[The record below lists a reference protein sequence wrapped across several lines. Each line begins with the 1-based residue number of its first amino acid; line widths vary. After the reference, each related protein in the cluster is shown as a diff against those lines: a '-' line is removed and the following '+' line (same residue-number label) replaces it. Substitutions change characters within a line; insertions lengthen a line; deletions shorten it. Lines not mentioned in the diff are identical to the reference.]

1 LVNNLCELVGNLPLA
16 IELLAPQAVSL
27 PLTELETRVKASLAA
42 IAADSPA
49 LPQRHREI
57 IACFRVSFD
66 RLSAAAQQLLP
77 DLSGLPDGI
86 GANLVGDFTG
96 VAAWQ
101 DSIRECVGS
110 SLLRFDGE
118 RYRFHPLVRRFAFE
132 QLGAAQEAWQRG
144 FIAFFRQLVMDN
156 DDINDHAKLA
166 VLTAEWRN
174 AVAAAETAEE
184 LKEWDAVNRVSEYLG
199 GFLLLRGLW
208 SERERLN
215 LRALAAARAAGNRQ
229 NEGGALNNLGVV
241 YDAQGRWA
249 EAEASYQQSLAIKR
263 EFGDRVG
270 EGTTLNNLGV
280 VYDAQ
285 GRWAE
290 AEASYQQ
297 SLAIKREFGDR
308 VGEGITL
315 HCLGNLYTQQKKW
328 AEAETCYQQSLTKYQ
343 EVGDR
348 PHEGWVLQNFAQ
360 LHEAQGDIAG
370 ALELGRQGIA
380 VLERTQ
386 DTRRL
391 AEVRELVA
399 RWEGQVSS
407 EQ

>member
-174 AVAAAETAEE
+174 AVAAAETAEG
-184 LKEWDAVNRVSEYLG
+184 LTEWEAVAYISAYLG
-199 GFLLLRGLW
+199 DFLLLRGLW
-208 SERERLN
+208 SERERLD

-249 EAEASYQQSLAIKR
+249 EAEASYQDSLKIRR

-270 EGTTLNNLGV
+270 EGKT
-280 VYDAQ
+280 
-285 GRWAE
+285 
-290 AEASYQQ
+290 
-297 SLAIKREFGDR
+297 
-308 VGEGITL
+308 
-315 HCLGNLYTQQKKW
+315 LGNL
-328 AEAETCYQQSLTKYQ
+328 ALL
-343 EVGDR
+343 R
-348 PHEGWVLQNFAQ
+348 
-360 LHEAQGDIAG
+360 EAQGDIAG
-370 ALELGRQGIA
+370 ALTFARQAVA
-380 VLERTQ
+380 VLERTE
-386 DTRRL
+386 DK
-391 AEVRELVA
+391 AELEKARGLVA
-399 RWEGQVSS
+399 KWERTGQGGGWLGRIFRRRG
-407 EQ
+407 